1 MLNLECNKC
10 SSKFTYT
17 KQVFYPSKYKGKI
30 CPTCYPKDQPKKS
43 KSELEIFDFIS
54 KYFLDAISGYKHDKK
69 YHGKEID
76 IFIPSKNIGI
86 EFNGLYWHSEDVL
99 LSLNQSP
106 KKDYEKQQFFLN
118 QGIQLINIFED
129 EWELKKEIVK
139 DRLLHILNIA
149 NTKTKIFARKCVV
162 AEIPS
167 KTANAF
173 CQENHIMGRGRSNIR
188 LGLFFENNL
197 VSVMTFS
204 SNNISRKLSNGVE
217 LNRFCSK
224 VGYSVVGGAGK
235 LLAYFQKNFNPD
247 KIISYADNRWS
258 LGNLYQSLNFTKVSE
273 GVPNYWYFTKNS
285 LTRIHRFSLRKNLS
299 DDQTLSEVENRKNQ
313 GFLRIWDCGSSKWE
327 LKKRA

>member
-1 MLNLECNKC
+1 MSFLGFNL
-10 SSKFTYT
+10 
-17 KQVFYPSKYKGKI
+17 P
-30 CPTCYPKDQPKKS
+30 
-43 KSELEIFDFIS
+43 
-54 KYFLDAISGYKHDKK
+54 FLSL
-69 YHGKEID
+69 
-76 IFIPSKNIGI
+76 S
-86 EFNGLYWHSEDVL
+86 VL
-99 LSLNQSP
+99 LVDILCL
-106 KKDYEKQQFFLN
+106 FFLS
-118 QGIQLINIFED
+118 LIK
-129 EWELKKEIVK
+129 L
-139 DRLLHILNIA
+139 A
-149 NTKTKIFARKCVV
+149 T
-162 AEIPS
+162 
-167 KTANAF
+167 
-173 CQENHIMGRGRSNIR
+173 

-327 LKKRA
+327 LKKGA